1 MSNLITIREASDLL
15 GVSVKTLRRWE
26 QQGKISSIRTPGG
39 HRRFRRQDLL
49 QSGQANSSIIGYARV
64 NRPEQ
69 KPQLDT
75 QIKALEYFCHQQGQ
89 PFEILIDIGDGVSY
103 NRPNFMRLV
112 EMICRGEVKSL
123 VLTHAETVSRFSHD
137 FILGLCSL
145 FKIQVILL
153 NQPHE
158 SIAAEDLVDDLQAL
172 VTICYN
178 RLYPLHNPA
187 HQQLLEYL
195 GALKNVRVA

>member
-1 MSNLITIREASDLL
+1 MNTLITIREASDLL
-15 GVSVKTLRRWE
+15 GVSIKTLRRWE
-26 QQGKISSIRTPGG
+26 QQGKISSIRTRGG
-39 HRRFRRQDLL
+39 HRRFRPEDLL
-49 QSGQANSSIIGYARV
+49 QSGQATPLIIGYARV

-75 QIKALEYFCHQQGQ
+75 QIKALEEFCHQQGQ
-89 PFEILIDIGDGVSY
+89 PFEILPDIGNGVSY

-112 EMICRGEVKSL
+112 EMICHGEVKCL
-123 VLTHAETVSRFSHD
+123 VLTHGETVSLFCHD
-137 FILGLCSL
+137 FILGLCRL

-153 NQPHE
+153 NQTQE

-172 VTICYN
+172 VTICYDH
-178 RLYPLHNPA
+178 LYPLHNPA

-195 GALKNVRVA
+195 GAFKDVRVA

>member
-49 QSGQANSSIIGYARV
+49 QSGQANPSIIGYARV

-69 KPQLDT
+69 KPQLDA

-195 GALKNVRVA
+195 GALKNVRAA

>member
-69 KPQLDT
+69 KPQLDA

-195 GALKNVRVA
+195 GALKNVRAA